1 MKNVLLL
8 LTLVWFSASTVLAQ
22 DITAEKL
29 VANYLENIGGA
40 DKWKAVKSTRMAGV
54 TNVQG
59 MQLPTKVIAMYPNLT
74 KVEIDVQGNKIVPQ
88 AFDGATGWSLN
99 PFAGATEPTKS
110 TEEESGEMAKQNF
123 EDDFIDYAA
132 KGHQVTLLGS
142 KEIDGAM
149 TYEVKL
155 TKKSGDEVFYYFDTE
170 NFVPIMR
177 KDFVNVGPAKGTA
190 IETYMSDYQEVD
202 GLMMALS
209 LEQKINGQT
218 IMQMTM
224 EKVEINPTDLNKEAF
239 AFPEK

>member
-1 MKNVLLL
+1 MKNVFLL
-8 LTLVWFSASTVLAQ
+8 LTFVWLSTSTVLAQ
-22 DITAEKL
+22 DITVEKL
-29 VANYLENIGGA
+29 IANYLENIGGA
-40 DKWKAVKSTRMAGV
+40 EKWKAVKSTRMTGV

-88 AFDGATGWSLN
+88 AFDGEAGWSLN

-123 EDDFIDYAA
+123 EDELIDYVA
-132 KGHQVTLLGS
+132 KGNQVVLLGN
-142 KEIDGAM
+142 KEIDGST

-155 TKKSGDEVFYYFDTE
+155 TKKSGDEIYYYFDTE

-177 KDFVNVGPAKGTA
+177 KDFINVGPAKGTA
-190 IETYMSDYQEVD
+190 IETYISDYQEVE
-202 GLMMALS
+202 GLMMS
-209 LEQKINGQT
+209 MSIEQKVNGQT

-239 AFPEK
+239 AFPKK